1 MGKRSILLFIV
12 ALLLAAGPRCAM
24 GQSVSLVMSGGGA
37 RGLAHIGV
45 IKALEEAQV
54 PIDYV
59 CGTSIGAIIGVLYA
73 MGYTTDEMMERFRS
87 RDFHFWSTGTIDPRY
102 RYNINPMQSTDAEN
116 LKIGLSITKRGIVP
130 KIMSSYVPTLGMD
143 LAFQELFAQ
152 GTAISGG
159 SFDRLFVPFFCNASD
174 VMNKRPVYLRRG
186 DLGECVRASM
196 TFPMYFRPIYIDSV
210 LLFDG
215 GLYNNFPWREAKS
228 TFKADILIGSK
239 VSSNYSTI
247 DDESPLL
254 QFEHMITDSTAYAI
268 PSSEGFLIDMTVNA
282 GLLDFDRIDE
292 IVQLGYDST
301 LRMID
306 SIRQRIARVADTAE
320 LAARRTQFR
329 QRLPEFN
336 IGQVALKGLNREQEH
351 FAANMLEADR
361 LISID
366 QFKADYYRLLS
377 NEVFVRLYPRARY
390 DAERDCFTMM
400 LDAQLRRTID
410 LGLGL
415 TISSSMGTEAFIS
428 GNYQWLRRSSNL
440 LYGNIYLGRF
450 YNSAKLS
457 YIRTIA
463 TSIKMPLSLQGHV
476 VVNRLNYHS
485 SNVIRAFEDIKPSYV
500 IETEN
505 LGIVGVMAHLS
516 GTSNLMIYG
525 SMGIKSND
533 YYQSS
538 RYNSFDKPDNT
549 VFRYLKTSVR
559 WEMRNLDVRQ
569 YATAGRH
576 RALALSLYAGTE
588 RHMPGTTA
596 STIIVKNNNVRHT
609 FLTAYAYNE
618 SYHRIF
624 RNRLTLGLVGEAY
637 WSTQD
642 FFTNYHATVLFT
654 KQFSPTPHSSM
665 LYLQNLRNPRYV
677 AAGLMPIVRF
687 NPRTQLRLEAY
698 AFLPVRGLHADDTDG
713 DNQARF
719 SATLFPSCWY
729 IASSSLVVNT
739 PIGPIAA
746 TGAYYPKNGGFEW
759 FFNVSFGYSL
769 FNNRTFDN

>member
-1 MGKRSILLFIV
+1 MLIGVLLGIV
-12 ALLLAAGPRCAM
+12 AVLRCASA
-24 GQSVSLVMSGGGA
+24 QTVSLVMSGGGA

-45 IKALEEAQV
+45 IKALEESQI

-59 CGTSIGAIIGVLYA
+59 CGTSIGAIIGALYA
-73 MGYTTDEMMERFRS
+73 MGYTPDEMMEKFRS
-87 RDFHFWSTGTIDPRY
+87 RDFRYWSTGTIDPRY
-102 RYNINPMQSTDAEN
+102 RYSINPMQSADAEN
-116 LKIGLSITKRGIVP
+116 LKIGLSITKRGIAP

-174 VMNKRPVYLRRG
+174 VVNKRPVYFRKG
-186 DLGECVRASM
+186 DLGESVRASM

-215 GLYNNFPWREAKS
+215 GVYNNFPWREAKS
-228 TFKADILIGSK
+228 AFGADILIGSK
-239 VSSNYSTI
+239 VSSNYGTI

-254 QFEHMITDSTAYAI
+254 QIEHMITDSTSYSI
-268 PSSEGFLIDMTVNA
+268 PSTDGLLIDMKVGA
-282 GLLDFDRIDE
+282 GLLDFDRLDE

-301 LRMID
+301 LRMLD
-306 SIRQRIARVADTAE
+306 SIRLRIKRVADTAA
-320 LAARRTQFR
+320 LAARRAQFR
-329 QRLPEFN
+329 QRLPEFRVGRVVVN
-336 IGQVALKGLNREQEH
+336 GLTREQER
-351 FAANMLEADR
+351 FAANMLEADKQ
-361 LISID
+361 ISVE

-390 DAERDCFTMM
+390 DAECGSFTML

-415 TISSSMGTEAFIS
+415 NISSSMGTEAFIS
-428 GNYQWLRRSSNL
+428 ANYQWLRRSSNL

-505 LGIVGVMAHLS
+505 LGIAGLMAHLS

-525 SMGIKSND
+525 SMGRKSSD

-538 RYNSFDKPDNT
+538 RYNSFDRPDNT
-549 VFRYLKTSVR
+549 SFRYLKTSVR
-559 WEMRNLDVRQ
+559 WEMRDLDMRQ

-576 RALALSLYAGTE
+576 RAIALSLYTGTE
-588 RHMPGTTA
+588 RHLPGTTA
-596 STIIVKNNNVRHT
+596 STIIVRNNNMWHT
-609 FLTAYAYNE
+609 FFTAYAYNE
-618 SYHRIF
+618 SYHRLF
-624 RNRLTLGLVGEAY
+624 RKRLTLGVVGEAY

-642 FFTNYHATVLFT
+642 FFSNYHATVLFMR
-654 KQFSPTPHSSM
+654 QFAPTPHSSM
-665 LYLQNLRNPRYV
+665 LYLQNLRNSRYV
-677 AAGLMPIVRF
+677 AAGLVPILRI
-687 NPRTQLRLEAY
+687 NPRTHLRFEGY
-698 AFLPVRGLHADDTDG
+698 AFLPVQGLYADNADG
-713 DNQARF
+713 DNKARF
-719 SATLFPSCWY
+719 SRELFPSCWY
-729 IASSSLVVNT
+729 MASSSLVINT

-746 TGAYYPKNGGFEW
+746 TGAYYPNNGGFEW

>member
-1 MGKRSILLFIV
+1 MGRRLTLLFV
-12 ALLLAAGPRCAM
+12 AALLMAAGPRYAM

-45 IKALEEAQV
+45 IKALEEAQI

-59 CGTSIGAIIGVLYA
+59 CGTSIGAIIGALYA

-87 RDFHFWSTGTIDPRY
+87 RDFQYWSTGTIDPRY
-102 RYNINPMQSTDAEN
+102 RYNINPMQSADAEN

-159 SFDRLFVPFFCNASD
+159 NFNRLFVPFFCNASD

-186 DLGECVRASM
+186 DLGESVRASM

-215 GLYNNFPWREAKS
+215 GLYNNFPWREAQS

-247 DDESPLL
+247 DDENPLL
-254 QFEHMITDSTAYAI
+254 QFEHMITDSTAYSI

-301 LRMID
+301 LRLID
-306 SIRQRIARVADTAE
+306 SIRQRIVRVADTAE
-320 LAARRTQFR
+320 LATRRTQFR
-329 QRLPEFN
+329 QRLPELN
-336 IGQVALKGLNREQEH
+336 IGQVALKGLNREQERY
-351 FAANMLEADR
+351 AANMLESDR

-390 DAERDCFTMM
+390 DAERGCFTML
-400 LDAQLRRTID
+400 LDAQLRHTID

-415 TISSSMGTEAFIS
+415 NISSSMGTEAFIS
-428 GNYQWLRRSSNL
+428 ANYQWLRRSSNM

-476 VVNRLNYHS
+476 VVNRLNYHR

-505 LGIVGVMAHLS
+505 LGIAGVMAHLS
-516 GTSNLMIYG
+516 GTSNLMFYG
-525 SMGIKSND
+525 SLGIKSND

-559 WEMRNLDVRQ
+559 WEMRALDVRQ

-576 RALALSLYAGTE
+576 RAFALSLYAGTE

-624 RNRLTLGLVGEAY
+624 RNRLTLGIVGEVY

-642 FFTNYHATVLFT
+642 FFTNYHATVLFM

-665 LYLQNLRNPRYV
+665 LYLQNLRNSRYV
-677 AAGLMPIVRF
+677 AAGLMPIVRI
-687 NPRTQLRLEAY
+687 NPRTQLRFEGY
-698 AFLPVRGLHADDTDG
+698 AFLPVRGLYTDDTDD

-719 SATLFPSCWY
+719 TSTLFPSCWY

-759 FFNVSFGYSL
+759 FFNVSFGYTL